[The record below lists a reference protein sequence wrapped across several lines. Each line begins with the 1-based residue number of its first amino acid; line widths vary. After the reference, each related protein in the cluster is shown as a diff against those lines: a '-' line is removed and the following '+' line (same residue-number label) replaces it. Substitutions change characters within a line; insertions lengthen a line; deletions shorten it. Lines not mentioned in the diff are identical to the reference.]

1 MSFPRPLTEIDV
13 AAELHFA
20 TIAAI
25 DRISSLCHELSAAN
39 GFWEKERNKGEM
51 IALIHSEL
59 SEMLEAV
66 RSPAAPSEKIPEF
79 TAEEEEAAD
88 VFIRLAD
95 YCEGHNLRLADAI
108 KAKLVFN
115 STRPYKHGRK
125 F

>member
-1 MSFPRPLTEIDV
+1 MSFPRPLTEIDIESELTLDKL
-13 AAELHFA
+13 AAVDDIVL
-20 TIAAI
+20 
-25 DRISSLCHELSAAN
+25 LCHELSAAN

-95 YCEGHNLRLADAI
+95 YCEGHGLRLADAI

-115 STRPYKHGRK
+115 STRPHKHGRK